1 MLTYYNTVTQLLRH
15 GFFLFCLI
23 TSPSQVLAGI
33 IDSIPAVLLP
43 LSIKHNVK
51 PSDFSQKPAASIP
64 EAISVPDNEDCT
76 ADPVVSFLTGHHT
89 ANLHLKDTTFQ
100 YVKQDGHC
108 YKHWVLP
115 SLSEAPPP
123 SHENNRKATQKIACI
138 KNNIQPVEAIFF
150 PDCSN
155 DDLNAVHKGLLELFP
170 EPYPV
175 DLSQQNNHSPDFSD
189 WFLHEE
195 VIWLKG
201 DSENALIISPSLFPL
216 LARVSTSVEN
226 HWPELVAGAILKE
239 PSEQTYIRR
248 FTFTN
253 DESTDDVLLN
263 LLARLYGYVL
273 SIRDRSG
280 EIFYIVR
287 GDSGSLHRISR
298 VMVQLWFSQ
307 YYQSLLDFIIFGWTI
322 PAGGGWGGWNYYVRQ
337 APQRKREKDRAQSKK
352 RTPYTRKSKVAQTSR
367 AVREVSAD
375 EYQQCKSS
383 QIPADKSINDCNTD
397 SVFRS
402 LISEAQTFRS
412 KGQFQHGIAKIIRI
426 HLMMRAAS
434 ITRGNPNRKIL
445 HETLL
450 SLFKGSYRQDVETQK
465 NFEAALD
472 NYRLLRLIPKELHP
486 YPQRSLYPLPLDEK
500 KLITSELD
508 QLFIHLRDINLD
520 IEQRQMVKKE
530 AEALYHRYRL
540 VMSSASRSSLAIAWA
555 RSLQTTLDNSKKLSS
570 FERLDLLQSEIL
582 PMADLLSFKTN
593 DSPKVAH
600 KRVKA
605 ILSTTLKEVVTLI
618 EENPSSLTYQ
628 QHSKVVW
635 VIDAAKQTGLLDD
648 HLAYDLEKRIET
660 MQAADRVYPNN
671 LLAVTFTPVIEPYD
685 DRLEPVTPLSLP
697 EQSLSDLIRQIEH
710 YLSQGAFGTALGL
723 ISEIFQQSK
732 GAFSSN
738 KSKKRLASQLR
749 NAFWPLL
756 YDLVLR
762 VNNSGITSDNEL
774 RVREIRER
782 LGILELLLTVEQKR
796 GMRWL
801 SHLFPE
807 QAAPSWLEELEQ
819 KVEAGKV
826 SEALPMLKHP
836 QMRSTRKKLTSNDQ
850 IRLKQVIT
858 TIYQQLYS
866 TVIEHIQ
873 DIDNQNVDD
882 YINWLGRWAAYIT
895 PHPQYEHDSTSLRER
910 REIFRFYQGQLEKI
924 NTLINNRQWRAASEL
939 LTANETVPAQYQQPW
954 ADRLKRVND
963 EIERKRQDDLKAS
976 ITMTSHA
983 PQELR
988 KLIEYAQAF
997 NRIDKETREKPL
1009 LTSNLQNLLN
1019 RYFHVLPPALQVQF
1033 NSGLYHA
1040 LAALNEGITARG
1052 LNHQNW
1058 FNALYRLS
1066 TIWQLGINSQ
1076 DTCSPELTA
1085 LFNSVQSKIYNGLT
1099 ELFSFYS
1106 LSTATRFLDQNA
1118 DKLTQDPNVALYFSQ
1133 FIEHKLGRK
1142 RIALALYKILNE
1154 KTVDATVRELCDWHI
1169 NRISKNLE

>member
-1 MLTYYNTVTQLLRH
+1 M
-15 GFFLFCLI
+15 
-23 TSPSQVLAGI
+23 
-33 IDSIPAVLLP
+33 LLP
-43 LSIKHNVK
+43 LSIKHHVK
-51 PSDFSQKPAASIP
+51 PSDFFQKPAASIP
-64 EAISVPDNEDCT
+64 EAISVPDNGDCT
-76 ADPVVSFLTGHHT
+76 ADPVVSFLIGHHT
-89 ANLHLKDTTFQ
+89 ANLHLKDTNTFQ
-100 YVKQDGHC
+100 YIRQDGHC

-115 SLSEAPPP
+115 SPPEATPP
-123 SHENNRKATQKIACI
+123 SPENTWQATQKIACI
-138 KNNIQPVEAIFF
+138 KNSIHPVQTIFF

-155 DDLNAVHKGLLELFP
+155 EDLDTVHKGLHELFP

-175 DLSQQNNHSPDFSD
+175 DLSQQNNHSPDFSG

-216 LARVSTSVEN
+216 LAQVSTTVEN

-287 GDSGSLHRISR
+287 GDSGSLYRISR
-298 VMVQLWFSQ
+298 AMVQLWFSQ
-307 YYQSLLDFIIFGWTI
+307 YYQSLLDFIIFGWTV

-337 APQRKREKDRAQSKK
+337 APKRKREGEGGEGEKHRTPNKK
-352 RTPYTRKSKVAQTSR
+352 KTPYTQKNKVAQTSGT
-367 AVREVSAD
+367 VREVPAD
-375 EYQQCKSS
+375 GYQQCRSS

-397 SVFRS
+397 SVFSS
-402 LISEAQTFRS
+402 LISEVQALRLE
-412 KGQFQHGIAKIIRI
+412 GQFQHGIAKIIRI
-426 HLMMRAAS
+426 HLIMRAAS
-434 ITRGNPNRKIL
+434 ITRNNPNRKIL

-450 SLFKGSYRQDVETQK
+450 NLFKDSYRRDVKTQK

-472 NYRLLRLIPKELHP
+472 NYRLLRLMPRELHP
-486 YPQRSLYPLPLDEK
+486 DPQRSLYPLPLDEK

-520 IEQRQMVKKE
+520 IEQKQMVKKE

-540 VMSSASRSSLAIAWA
+540 VMSSASRSSLAIAWT

-582 PMADLLSFKTN
+582 PMADLLGFKTN
-593 DSPKVAH
+593 DAPRVAH

-605 ILSTTLKEVVTLI
+605 ILSTTLEEVVTLI
-618 EENPSSLTYQ
+618 EENPPSLTYQ
-628 QHSKVVW
+628 QYSKVVW
-635 VIDAAKQTGLLDD
+635 VIDAAKQTGLLDE
-648 HLAYDLEKRIET
+648 HLACVLEKRIET
-660 MQAADRVYPNN
+660 TQTADRVYPDS
-671 LLAVTFTPVIEPYD
+671 LLTVTFTPVIEPYD

-697 EQSLSDLIRQIEH
+697 EQPLSDLIRQIDH

-732 GAFSSN
+732 GAVSSN
-738 KSKKRLASQLR
+738 KSKRRLANQLR

-756 YDLVLR
+756 YDLTLR

-782 LGILELLLTVEQKR
+782 LGILELMLTVEQKR
-796 GMRWL
+796 GMQWL

-819 KVEAGKV
+819 KVEADKV

-858 TIYQQLYS
+858 IIYQQLYS

-939 LTANETVPAQYQQPW
+939 LTANETVPAEYQQRW
-954 ADRLKRVND
+954 ADSLKRVND
-963 EIERKRQDDLKAS
+963 EIERKHQDDLKAS

-983 PQELR
+983 LQELR

-997 NRIDKETREKPL
+997 NWIDKETKEKPL
-1009 LTSNLQNLLN
+1009 LASNLQSLLN
-1019 RYFHVLPPALQVQF
+1019 RYFHVLPPELQVQF
-1033 NSGLYHA
+1033 NSGLYYA
-1040 LAALNEGITARG
+1040 LRALDEGITARG

-1066 TIWQLGINSQ
+1066 TIWQLSINNQ
-1076 DTCSPELTA
+1076 DNSSSEFIA
-1085 LFNSVQSKIYNGLT
+1085 LFNSVQSRIYNGLT
-1099 ELFSFYS
+1099 KLLNFYS
-1106 LSTATRFLDQNA
+1106 VSTATRFLDQNA

-1142 RIALALYKILNE
+1142 RVALALYKILSE
-1154 KTVDATVRELCDWHI
+1154 KTVDAPVKKLCDWHI